1 MIASEGTINSEIIK
15 ILMAFLPLKSKLVN
29 ANAANNEVINT
40 HTVSIDDVNNVFQK
54 YFKNGAWW
62 KTCT

>member
-15 ILMAFLPLKSKLVN
+15 ILMAFLPLKSKLVS

-54 YFKNGAWW
+54 YFKNGA
-62 KTCT
+62 

>member
-15 ILMAFLPLKSKLVN
+15 ILMAFFPLKSKLVN

-54 YFKNGAWW
+54 YFKNGA
-62 KTCT
+62 

>member
-54 YFKNGAWW
+54 YFKNGA
-62 KTCT
+62 